1 MSHQRTRL
9 DRFIAQSR
17 LGSKADV
24 RLWIAQSKI
33 KVDGVVAKSVQQL
46 VDSFS
51 HIAIAGKVL
60 PKPAKRYIM
69 LYKPVGFLS
78 AAQDAKH
85 PVVMSLIPTEFYQ
98 NTLPLHL
105 VGRLD
110 LHSSG
115 LLLLTNDGLWSQN
128 VTEFNNNVSKVYK
141 VILQNP
147 IDEATIQGFAQ
158 GLYFAYENSVTR
170 PAQLEKVST
179 YVVRVTLWDGRFHQ
193 IKRMF
198 KHFGNR
204 VMALHRIQVGPVI
217 LDKALLPGQ
226 FRLLTQ
232 DEVDSLSKK

>member
-1 MSHQRTRL
+1 MSQQRTRL

-33 KVDGVVAKSVQQL
+33 KVDGVVAKSVQLL
-46 VDSFS
+46 VDPFS
-51 HIAIAGKVL
+51 HIEIAGKAL
-60 PKPAKRYIM
+60 PNTAKLYIM

-78 AAQDAKH
+78 AAQDDKH
-85 PVVMSLIPTEFYQ
+85 PVVTDLISAELRK
-98 NTLPLHL
+98 NSIPLHL

-128 VTEFNNNVSKVYK
+128 VIAPNNHVAKVYD

-158 GLYFAYENSVTR
+158 GIYFAYEDCMTR
-170 PAQLEKVST
+170 PAQLEKISA
-179 YVVRVTLWDGRFHQ
+179 YVARVTLWDGRFHQ

-204 VMALHRIQVGPVI
+204 VMGLHRLQVGSVI
-217 LDKALLPGQ
+217 LDKALRPGQ
-226 FRLLTQ
+226 SRLLTQ
-232 DEVDSLSKK
+232 AEVNSLSKK